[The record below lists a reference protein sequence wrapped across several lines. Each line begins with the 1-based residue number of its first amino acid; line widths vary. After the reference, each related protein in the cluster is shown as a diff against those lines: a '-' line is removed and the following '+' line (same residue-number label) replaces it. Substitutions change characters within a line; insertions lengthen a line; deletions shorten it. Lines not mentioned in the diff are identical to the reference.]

1 MKTVRTRFGDVE
13 YHPDK
18 TVLFPQGLLG
28 FESLREFIVMPT
40 ASDDPLVCL
49 QSLEDSQV
57 AFLLVD
63 PCRYFPDYRVSLG
76 GQEAQV
82 LGTEKDEDYCTL
94 TMITVHADQSVTLNL
109 VAPVIYA
116 PRTQRAVQIVLENT
130 DYSVRTPLP

>member
-1 MKTVRTRFGDVE
+1 MKTVRTRFGDVQYQPE
-13 YHPDK
+13 K

-40 ASDDPLVCL
+40 ESDDPLICL

-63 PCRYFPDYRVSLG
+63 PRRYFPDYWVSVG
-76 GQEAQV
+76 GQEARV
-82 LGTEKDEDYCTL
+82 LGMAQDEEYHIL
-94 TMITVHADQSVTLNL
+94 TMITVHSDQSVTLNL
-109 VAPVIYA
+109 VAPVLYA
-116 PRTQRAVQIVLENT
+116 PRRQRAVQMVLENT

>member
-1 MKTVRTRFGDVE
+1 MKTVRTRFGDVD

-18 TVLFPQGLLG
+18 TVLFPKGLLG
-28 FESLREFIVMPT
+28 FESLREFMVMPT

-49 QSLEDSQV
+49 QSLEDSRV

-63 PCRYFPDYRVSLG
+63 PRRYFPEYGISLG

-82 LGTEKDEDYCTL
+82 LGMGREEDHCTL
-94 TMITVHADQSVTLNL
+94 TMITVHSDQSVTLNL
-109 VAPVIYA
+109 VAPVIYV

-130 DYSVRTPLP
+130 EYSVRTPLP